1 LLRATAVFRA
11 LLPWRKGTPRVL
23 ATQIFIRLGYELVFD
38 VTALTPMTLML
49 YVHPDR
55 ANDLHE
61 PEVLQIEP
69 KIPVHDF
76 VDVFG
81 NRCARILAPKGT
93 LRIYNDIT
101 IEDSGEPEPGDVE
114 AQQHHVDELPD
125 EVLQFLT
132 GSRYCEVDRLGA
144 LAWQLFGN
152 VPRGYPRVQA
162 ICEWTQKHID
172 FGYRHARSTK
182 TALETYVERTGV
194 CRDFMH
200 LACTF
205 CRCLNIPA
213 RYATGYLGDIGVP
226 PDPHPMDFS
235 AYFEAY
241 LDGRWWPFDARHN
254 MRRIG
259 RIPMAYGRDAADVAL
274 TTSFGPAKLKKFTV
288 ITEEITPS

>member
-1 LLRATAVFRA
+1 MATEEG
-11 LLPWRKGTPRVL
+11 KHRVL

-61 PEVLQIEP
+61 PERLQIEP
-69 KIPVHDF
+69 KIRVHDF
-76 VDVFG
+76 IDVFG
-81 NRCARILAPKGT
+81 NRCARILAPKGK
-93 LRIYNDIT
+93 LRIFNDIT
-101 IEDSGEPEPGDVE
+101 IEDSGEPEPGDME
-114 AQQHHVDELPD
+114 AAQNHVDELPD
-125 EVLQFLT
+125 DVLQFLSA
-132 GSRYCEVDRLGA
+132 SRYCEVDRLGD
-144 LAWQLFGN
+144 LAWQLFGK

-162 ICEWTQKHID
+162 ICDWTQKNIQ

-241 LDGRWWPFDARHN
+241 LGGRWWPFDARHN

-274 TTSFGPAKLKKFTV
+274 TTAFGSAKLKKFTV

>member
-1 LLRATAVFRA
+1 M
-11 LLPWRKGTPRVL
+11 L

-38 VTALTPMTLML
+38 VAAPTPMTLML

-61 PEVLQIEP
+61 PETLQIEP

-76 VDVFG
+76 IDVFG
-81 NRCARILAPKGT
+81 NRCARILAPKGN
-93 LRIYNDIT
+93 LRISNDMT
-101 IEDSGEPEPGDVE
+101 IEDNGEPEPIDV
-114 AQQHHVDELPD
+114 AAGQTHVDELPD
-125 EVLQFLT
+125 EVLQFLS
-132 GSRYCEVDRLGA
+132 GSRYCEVDRMGA
-144 LAWQLFGN
+144 LAWQLFGKE
-152 VPRGYPRVQA
+152 PRGYARVQA
-162 ICEWTQKHID
+162 ICDWIQKNVE

-205 CRCLNIPA
+205 CRCLSIPA

-274 TTSFGPAKLKKFTV
+274 TTSFGRMPLKKFFV
-288 ITEEITPS
+288 VSDEVKSE

>member
-1 LLRATAVFRA
+1 M
-11 LLPWRKGTPRVL
+11 L
-23 ATQIFIRLGYELVFD
+23 ATQLFIRLGYELIFD
-38 VTALTPMTLML
+38 ITEPTAMTLML

-61 PEVLQIEP
+61 PEVLQLEP
-69 KIPVHDF
+69 SLPVHDF
-76 VDVFG
+76 IDVFG
-81 NRCARILAPKGT
+81 NRAARIVAPKGK

-101 IEDSGEPEPGDVE
+101 IEDSGEPEPANVTAG
-114 AQQHHVDELPD
+114 QQYVDELPD
-125 EVLQFLT
+125 DVLQFLT
-132 GSRYCEVDRLGA
+132 DSRYCEVDRMGA
-144 LAWQLFGN
+144 LAWQLFGK
-152 VPRGYPRVQA
+152 VDRGYPRVKA
-162 ICEWTQKHID
+162 ICDWIQKNVE

-226 PDPHPMDFS
+226 ADATPMDFS

-241 LDGRWWPFDARHN
+241 LDGTWWPFDARHN
-254 MRRIG
+254 MHRIG

-274 TTSFGPAKLKKFTV
+274 TTSFGSAKLKKFTV

>member
-1 LLRATAVFRA
+1 LAKAEG
-11 LLPWRKGTPRVL
+11 KPRVL

-38 VTALTPMTLML
+38 VTELTPMTLML

-69 KIPVHDF
+69 KTPVHDF
-76 VDVFG
+76 IDGFG
-81 NRCARILAPKGT
+81 NRCARILAPKGKV
-93 LRIYNDIT
+93 RIYNDIT
-101 IEDSGEPEPGDVE
+101 IEDGGEPEPGNVE
-114 AQQHHVDELPD
+114 AGQDHVDELPD

-152 VPRGYPRVQA
+152 APRGYPRVQA
-162 ICEWTQKHID
+162 ICAWTQKNIE

-200 LACTF
+200 LACAF

-254 MRRIG
+254 MRRVG
-259 RIPMAYGRDAADVAL
+259 RIPMAYGRDAADVAI
-274 TTSFGPAKLKKFTV
+274 TTSFGSAKLKKFTV